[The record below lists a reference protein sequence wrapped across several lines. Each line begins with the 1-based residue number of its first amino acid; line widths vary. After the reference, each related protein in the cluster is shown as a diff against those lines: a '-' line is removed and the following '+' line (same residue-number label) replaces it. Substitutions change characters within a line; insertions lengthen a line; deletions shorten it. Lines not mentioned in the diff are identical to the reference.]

1 MRVTANQLVA
11 GVLIFTLFYIMYI
24 GLYIMMDYITSI
36 N

>member
-1 MRVTANQLVA
+1 MKITINELVA
-11 GVLIFTLFYIMYI
+11 GILMFVLFYVIYI

>member
-1 MRVTANQLVA
+1 MRITINQLVA
-11 GVLIFTLFYIMYI
+11 GVLMFVLFYVMYV

>member
-1 MRVTANQLVA
+1 MRITINQLVV
-11 GVLIFTLFYIMYI
+11 GILMFVLFYATYI